1 MRYALPI
8 ALVVALALYFVVA
21 PHREPR
27 LLRARARRVGED
39 LRIRHGFREGSKA
52 AWSEVIATG
61 WPPFHYGRRRMLDG
75 ELIGA
80 LHGLPVRIAGYEAV
94 TSGSRHRYGLAVV
107 VLPRPLD
114 WMEVRGE
121 RPFSAARIPEH
132 VPDGRLTLGVPD
144 FDARW
149 TVYADTPD
157 AILVAGSRLLVETML
172 GAPSRLNWR
181 TNGNELL
188 LWVRDGWSGATE
200 TVSALN
206 AVMNLFGLADRSE
219 V

>member
-27 LLRARARRVGED
+27 LLRARARRVGEE
-39 LRIRHGFREGSKA
+39 LRARHGFREGSKA
-52 AWSEVIATG
+52 AWSEVIGTG
-61 WPPFHYGRRRMLDG
+61 WPPFHYGRHRMLDG

-107 VLPRPLD
+107 VLPRPVE
-114 WMEVRGE
+114 WIEVRGE

-149 TVYADTPD
+149 TVYAEAPD
-157 AILVAGSRLLVETML
+157 AILVAGSRLLVEAMR
-172 GAPSRLNWR
+172 GAPARLNWR
-181 TNGNELL
+181 THDNELL
-188 LWVRDGWSGATE
+188 LWVRDGWSSATE
-200 TVSALN
+200 TVNALN
-206 AVMNLFGLADRSE
+206 TVINLLGFANRSE